1 MKNKIPALLLSLI
14 VALALW
20 LYVVTTVKPETD
32 QPFYNIPVVL
42 ENERSLERQGLML
55 VSSDEAVVS
64 VKLHGRR
71 AELNKLDRSNIQ
83 VTVDLSTVSEPG
95 THTLGYKVSFP
106 NGINSVTVAQRL
118 TANVTVEIAEYAEK
132 SVPVQILL
140 QGTLEQGLMADTE
153 NASTSV
159 QKVWVSGPKQTVDQ
173 IAFAGILVDQTGL
186 TSDLSDDFVYTLMNE
201 DGEPVDA
208 ASVTTDAE
216 QIHLELPV
224 EHTKEVMLK
233 VNLKAGGGAV
243 QDNARVDI
251 VPDRITVSGSAEA
264 LENLEEISLAEVDL
278 GLVPLDVEGYRENL
292 EIKLP
297 AGLRNRSGQSK
308 AQVVVRLNGLK
319 ETTLTLSSA
328 QLRTINVS
336 SGLRADVVLKQIDVR
351 FRGPAAEI
359 NALTVSNVLA
369 TLDLADKQEGTYT
382 VPLTITLQDANQNT
396 MQTQAYQA
404 PGETKYSA
412 LVVLEKVQ
420 NEAEET

>member
-32 QPFYNIPVVL
+32 QSFYNIPVAL

-95 THTLGYKVSFP
+95 SHTLGYKVSFP

-186 TSDLSDDFVYTLMNE
+186 TSDLSGDFVYTLMNE
-201 DGEPVDA
+201 AGQPVDA

-224 EHTKEVMLK
+224 EHTKEVMLR
-233 VNLKAGGGAV
+233 VNLKAGGGAA
-243 QDNARVDI
+243 QSNARVEI

-264 LENLEEISLAEVDL
+264 LEDLKEISLAEVDL
-278 GLVPLDVEGYRENL
+278 GLVPLDAEGYRESV

-297 AGLRNRSGQSK
+297 AGLQNRSGQSK
-308 AQVVVRLNGLK
+308 AQVVVRLTGLK

-328 QLRTINVS
+328 QIRTVNVS
-336 SGLRADVVLKQIDVR
+336 SGLEANVVLKQIDVR

-359 NALTVSNVLA
+359 NALTVGNVLA

-404 PGETKYSA
+404 PGEAKYAA

>member
-1 MKNKIPALLLSLI
+1 MKNKIPAFLLSLI

-20 LYVVTTVKPETD
+20 LYVATTVKPEMD
-32 QPFYNIPVVL
+32 QPFYNIPVAL

-71 AELNKLDRSNIQ
+71 SELHKLDRSNIQ

-95 THTLGYKVSFP
+95 THTLNYKVSFP
-106 NGINSVTVAQRL
+106 NGMESVSVAQRL

-159 QKVWVSGPKQTVDQ
+159 QEVWVSGPKQTVDQ
-173 IAFAGILVDQTGL
+173 IAFAGILVDQTDL
-186 TSDLSDDFVYTLMNE
+186 TSDLSGDFVYTLMNE

-224 EHTKEVMLK
+224 DHTKEVKLK
-233 VNLKAGGGAV
+233 VDLKAGGGAA
-243 QDNARVDI
+243 QNNARVDI

-264 LENLEEISLAEVDL
+264 LKDLEEISLAEVDL
-278 GLVPLDVEGYRENL
+278 GMVPLDVEGYRESL

-297 AGLRNRSGQSK
+297 AGLRNRSGQPK

-328 QLRTINVS
+328 QLRTVNVS
-336 SGLRADVVLKQIDVR
+336 SGLKADVVLKQIDVR

-369 TLDLADKQEGTYT
+369 TLDLAGKQEGTYT

-404 PGETKYSA
+404 PGETNYSA

>member
-32 QPFYNIPVVL
+32 QSFYNIPVAL

-95 THTLGYKVSFP
+95 SHTLGYKVSFP

-186 TSDLSDDFVYTLMNE
+186 TSDLSGDFVYTLMNE
-201 DGEPVDA
+201 AGQPVDA

-224 EHTKEVMLK
+224 EHTKEVMLR
-233 VNLKAGGGAV
+233 VNLKAGGGAA
-243 QDNARVDI
+243 QSNARVEI

-264 LENLEEISLAEVDL
+264 LEDLKEISLAEVDL
-278 GLVPLDVEGYRENL
+278 GLVSLDAEGYRESV

-297 AGLRNRSGQSK
+297 AGLQNRSGQSK
-308 AQVVVRLNGLK
+308 AQVVVRLTGLK

-328 QLRTINVS
+328 QIRTVNVS
-336 SGLRADVVLKQIDVR
+336 SGLEANVVLKQIDVR

-359 NALTVSNVLA
+359 NALTVGNVLA

-404 PGETKYSA
+404 PGEAKYAA